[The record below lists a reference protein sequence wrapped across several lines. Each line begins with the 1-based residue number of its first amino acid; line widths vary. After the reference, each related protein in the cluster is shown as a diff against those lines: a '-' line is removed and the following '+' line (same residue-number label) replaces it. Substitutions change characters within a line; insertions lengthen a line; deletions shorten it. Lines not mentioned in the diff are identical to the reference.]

1 MAKFLSLEGVLD
13 EAVEIEMIDL
23 YSVEIEINDRSLLL
37 GVCYIIIVVLY
48 QSLLLSTIQ
57 ELL

>member
-1 MAKFLSLEGVLD
+1 MAKFLMEGVLD

-48 QSLLLSTIQ
+48 QSLLLSTRQ
-57 ELL
+57 